1 MVVRNTRTGK
11 TAHTQQK
18 FRVRTIKETVYECHI
33 DTKKLDY
40 RFAYEQ
46 LEGANEGF
54 REYSFPTVR
63 DRSIHYDKDGTDALP
78 ISGTAYL
85 YPTGFLFIHR
95 VTYFCHFTLKK
106 NRGIRLL

>member
-11 TAHTQQK
+11 TAHTQKK
-18 FRVRTIKETVYECHI
+18 FRVRTIKETIYECHI

-54 REYSFPTVR
+54 QAAHENP
-63 DRSIHYDKDGTDALP
+63 G
-78 ISGTAYL
+78 
-85 YPTGFLFIHR
+85 
-95 VTYFCHFTLKK
+95 
-106 NRGIRLL
+106 